1 MQSFTFLCTFVQHT
15 ENEDTE
21 KRHPDP
27 ARPEVVTELEEA
39 GAHQQS
45 VTFLYLVE
53 GCWELRALLCS
64 TFLWDVKKQEGK
76 AASEWHLIQKNGGGV
91 DFFPR

>member
-53 GCWELRALLCS
+53 GC
-64 TFLWDVKKQEGK
+64 
-76 AASEWHLIQKNGGGV
+76 
-91 DFFPR
+91 